1 MFVVDPV
8 TGLATA
14 SVVAV
19 PSGATTIS
27 IPIQVTG
34 NVQAGDG
41 RTYVVA
47 VKAISGVF
55 VGDAY
60 GQLQVVDDDA

>member
-1 MFVVDPV
+1 VTNLPTATVVTIPP
-8 TGLATA
+8 G
-14 SVVAV
+14 S
-19 PSGATTIS
+19 TTIS

-34 NVQAGDG
+34 NTQPGDG

-47 VKAISGVF
+47 VKAVSGAS

-60 GQLQVVDDDA
+60 GVLTVQDDDA